1 MEQKTT
7 TTVVESMPVMNGHV
21 GKVAGNADKVR
32 ILTMNEY
39 REAGQCLALA
49 FAQDEVARYFID
61 TKDMVNCSEEEK
73 WNLHVDILEYL
84 VAAHCY
90 SGLVTTVG
98 PNYDAVALW

>member
-1 MEQKTT
+1 MEQKAA
-7 TTVVESMPVMNGHV
+7 TTVVESMSIVNRHA
-21 GKVAGNADKVR
+21 GKVTGTADKVR
-32 ILTMNEY
+32 ILSINEY

-61 TKDMVNCSEEEK
+61 TKDMANCSEEEK